1 MTTVTNLAANPATDS
16 AAGWVAWTPAE
27 RESFFDAIARH
38 RRAAWRVT
46 FASRV
51 INLAVA
57 LIVAVLMSPLF
68 YGALALLLDLL
79 NLVIPAP
86 NLVPGIGHAL
96 DGVLNAPQKMSVAAW
111 VRFGVLAALPGFVW
125 MAFVL
130 NAMRRVLGLCMTF
143 DSGELSARAPDPTV
157 LAEQRFG
164 NVVAEMAIAASL
176 PQPRVFV
183 AHTQAVDAVAFGMD
197 AQHSTIVISQ
207 GLLALLNREQMEGV
221 AANLIASIADGDMEI
236 GVRAALSL
244 SLFALITRLG
254 TLVTQPHARKNLTH
268 IVVATLLPTT
278 ARARQ
283 LVMELASP
291 FDDDPDEK
299 PAADRSDGAS
309 VRRDASRSRES
320 DAATSPSAAG
330 PSATADLG
338 VAANLGGTADP
349 RPASGPSVIA
359 DARSALAA
367 RWEKIRPYLW
377 LPLAGP
383 LVMTGFLGAIFN
395 LFVLGPMLSLAWR
408 QRKYMA
414 DATAVRLTRDPDTL
428 AGALQQMTGA
438 QGAALAPWAAHM
450 SVADHRGQK
459 TGIFGSAA
467 VPMFPSIDRRLRALG
482 TMGAHITRAARP
494 QIPLRTWL
502 IIAPLLAVLAV
513 LVAILFPLLIWVSL
527 ALTMLFSG
535 LPFAIIHVLLRWLGH
550 H

>member
-1 MTTVTNLAANPATDS
+1 VTTVTNLAADPRADPAAS
-16 AAGWVAWTPAE
+16 WVAWTPAE

-79 NLVIPAP
+79 NLAFPAP
-86 NLVPGIGHAL
+86 NLVPNIEHAL
-96 DGVLNAPQKMSVAAW
+96 DGAINAPEKMSIGQW
-111 VRFGVLAALPGFVW
+111 VELGTLAALPGLVW

-130 NAMRRVLGLCMTF
+130 SALRRVLGLSMAF
-143 DSGELSARAPDPTV
+143 DTGELSARAPDPTV

-164 NVVAEMAIAASL
+164 NVVAEMAIAANL

-183 AHTQAVDAVAFGMD
+183 AHSPVVDAVAFGVD
-197 AQHSTIVISQ
+197 EQHSTIVISQ
-207 GLLALLNREQMEGV
+207 GLLALLNRAQMEGV
-221 AANLIASIADGDMEI
+221 AANLIASIADGDMKI
-236 GVRAALSL
+236 GMRAALSL

-254 TLVTQPHARKNLTH
+254 ALVTQRHARKNLTQ

-278 ARARQ
+278 ARARK
-283 LVMELASP
+283 LITELASP
-291 FDDDPDEK
+291 FDEEPDEK
-299 PAADRSDGAS
+299 PDATHGGDAPGAASAG
-309 VRRDASRSRES
+309 REL
-320 DAATSPSAAG
+320 DAAAEPGTAAAG
-330 PSATADLG
+330 PRATANPG
-338 VAANLGGTADP
+338 VLAGPAA
-349 RPASGPSVIA
+349 
-359 DARSALAA
+359 ALAA

-383 LVMTGFLGAIFN
+383 VVMTGFLGAIFN
-395 LFVLGPMLSLAWR
+395 LFVLGPLLSLAWR

-428 AGALQQMTGA
+428 AGALGQITDA
-438 QGAALAPWAAHM
+438 QGAPLAPWAAHM
-450 SVADHRGQK
+450 SVADHRGQRA
-459 TGIFGSAA
+459 GVFGSTA

-494 QIPLRTWL
+494 QMPMRTWL
-502 IIAPLLAVLAV
+502 IIAPLLALLAV

-535 LPFAIIHVLLRWLGH
+535 IPFAIVHVLLRWLGH

>member
-1 MTTVTNLAANPATDS
+1 MTRGPNLAANPTTAP
-16 AAGWVAWTPAE
+16 AASWAAWTPAE

-51 INLAVA
+51 INLVVA
-57 LIVAVLMSPLF
+57 LVVAVLMSPLF
-68 YGALALLLDLL
+68 YGVLALLLDLL
-79 NLVIPAP
+79 NLVVPAP

-96 DGVLNAPQKMSVAAW
+96 DRVIDAPAKMSAADW
-111 VRFGVLAALPGFVW
+111 VQFVVLAALPGLVW

-130 NAMRRVLGLCMTF
+130 NALRRVLGLCMAF

-164 NVVAEMAIAASL
+164 NVVAEMAIAANL
-176 PQPRVFV
+176 PEPRVFV
-183 AHTQAVDAVAFGMD
+183 AHSPAVDAVAFGVD
-197 AQHSTIVISQ
+197 EQHSTIVISQ
-207 GLLALLNREQMEGV
+207 GLLALLNRAQMEGV
-221 AANLIASIADGDMEI
+221 AANLIASIADGDMKI

-244 SLFALITRLG
+244 NLFALITRLG
-254 TLVTQPHARKNLTH
+254 TLVTQRHARRNLTQ

-278 ARARQ
+278 ARARK
-283 LVMELASP
+283 LIMELASP
-291 FDDDPDEK
+291 FDEDPDEK
-299 PAADRSDGAS
+299 ARAEDRGAS
-309 VRRDASRSRES
+309 PGANASPDAHVTPDASSPGAHAS
-320 DAATSPSAAG
+320 ANTSPGAA
-330 PSATADLG
+330 ALLAFL
-338 VAANLGGTADP
+338 ANP
-349 RPASGPSVIA
+349 RA
-359 DARSALAA
+359 ALAA
-367 RWEKIRPYLW
+367 RWEKIRPFLW

-395 LFVLGPMLSLAWR
+395 LFVLGPLLSLAWR

-428 AGALQQMTGA
+428 AQALEQVT
-438 QGAALAPWAAHM
+438 AARGTPLAPWAAHL
-450 SVADHRGQK
+450 SVADHGGHRAGV
-459 TGIFGSAA
+459 FGSNA

-482 TMGAHITRAARP
+482 AMGAHITRAARP
-494 QIPLRTWL
+494 QMPLRTWL

-535 LPFAIIHVLLRWLGH
+535 IPFGIVHVLLRWLGH

>member
-1 MTTVTNLAANPATDS
+1 VTTGPNLATPNGATDT
-16 AAGWVAWTPAE
+16 AAGWAAWTPAE

-46 FASRV
+46 FATRV

-86 NLVPGIGHAL
+86 NLVPGIGHTL
-96 DGVLNAPQKMSVAAW
+96 DGIINAPEKVSVGHW
-111 VRFGVLAALPGFVW
+111 VQFVALAALPGLVW

-130 NAMRRVLGLCMTF
+130 NAMRRVLGLCMAF
-143 DSGELSARAPDPTV
+143 DSAELSARPPDPTV

-164 NVVAEMAIAASL
+164 NVVAEMAIAANL

-183 AHTQAVDAVAFGMD
+183 AHSAAVDAVAFGMD
-197 AQHSTIVISQ
+197 EQHSTIVISQ
-207 GLLALLNREQMEGV
+207 GLLDLLNRAQMEGV
-221 AANLIASIADGDMEI
+221 AANLIASIADGDMKI
-236 GVRAALSL
+236 GVRAALSV

-254 TLVTQPHARKNLTH
+254 NLVTQSHARRNLTQ
-268 IVVATLLPTT
+268 IVVATLLPTR
-278 ARARQ
+278 ARARK

-291 FDDDPDEK
+291 FDDEPEDKE
-299 PAADRSDGAS
+299 AAANSRGPGPGAN
-309 VRRDASRSRES
+309 ASPGSNARH
-320 DAATSPSAAG
+320 SAAA
-330 PSATADLG
+330 PSIIT
-338 VAANLGGTADP
+338 NP
-349 RPASGPSVIA
+349 RA
-359 DARSALAA
+359 ALAA

-395 LFVLGPMLSLAWR
+395 LFVLGPLLSLAWR

-428 AGALQQMTGA
+428 AGALNKVTGA
-438 QGAALAPWAAHM
+438 RGAPLAPWAAHM
-450 SVADHRGQK
+450 SVADHSGHQA
-459 TGIFGSAA
+459 GVFGSSA
-467 VPMFPSIDRRLRALG
+467 VPMFPSVDRRLRALG
-482 TMGAHITRAARP
+482 AMGAHITRAARP
-494 QIPLRTWL
+494 QMPLRAWL
-502 IIAPLLAVLAV
+502 FIAPLLAIMAV
-513 LVAILFPLLIWVSL
+513 LVAMLFPLLIWLSL
-527 ALTMLFSG
+527 ALTMLFTG
-535 LPFAIIHVLLRWLGH
+535 MPFGIVHVLLRWLGH

>member
-1 MTTVTNLAANPATDS
+1 MTTVTNLAADPQADPAAS
-16 AAGWVAWTPAE
+16 WAAWTPAE

-46 FASRV
+46 FASRA
-51 INLAVA
+51 INLVVA

-79 NLVIPAP
+79 NLAVPAP
-86 NLVPGIGHAL
+86 NLVPGIEHAL
-96 DGVLNAPQKMSVAAW
+96 DGAINSPEKMSIGGW
-111 VRFGVLAALPGFVW
+111 VKLGILAALPGLVW

-130 NAMRRVLGLCMTF
+130 SALRRVLGLCMAF
-143 DSGELSARAPDPTV
+143 DTGELSAHAPDPTV

-164 NVVAEMAIAASL
+164 NVVAEMAIAANL

-183 AHTQAVDAVAFGMD
+183 ADSPVVDAVAFGVD
-197 AQHSTIVISQ
+197 EQHSTIVISQ
-207 GLLALLNREQMEGV
+207 GLLALLNRAQMEGV
-221 AANLIASIADGDMEI
+221 AASLIASIADGDMKI

-254 TLVTQPHARKNLTH
+254 ALVTQRHARKNLTQ

-278 ARARQ
+278 ARARK
-283 LVMELASP
+283 LITELASP
-291 FDDDPDEK
+291 FEEEPDEK
-299 PAADRSDGAS
+299 PAARRSRDTPGAS
-309 VRRDASRSRES
+309 TGPGADTDPGAN
-320 DAATSPSAAG
+320 AGALAG
-330 PSATADLG
+330 P
-338 VAANLGGTADP
+338 AA
-349 RPASGPSVIA
+349 
-359 DARSALAA
+359 ALAA

-395 LFVLGPMLSLAWR
+395 LFVLGPLLSLAWR

-428 AGALQQMTGA
+428 AGALEQITGA
-438 QGAALAPWAAHM
+438 QGAPLAPWAAHM
-450 SVADHRGQK
+450 SVADHRGQQA
-459 TGIFGSAA
+459 GVFGSTA

-494 QIPLRTWL
+494 QIPMRTWL
-502 IIAPLLAVLAV
+502 IITPLLAVLAV

-535 LPFAIIHVLLRWLGH
+535 IPFAIVHALLRWLGH

>member
-1 MTTVTNLAANPATDS
+1 VAANPATDS

-27 RESFFDAIARH
+27 REGFFAAIARH

-79 NLVIPAP
+79 NLAIPAP
-86 NLVPGIGHAL
+86 DLVPGIGHAL
-96 DGVLNAPQKMSVAAW
+96 DGVINAPEKMSVAAW
-111 VRFGVLAALPGFVW
+111 VQFGALAALPGLVW
-125 MAFVL
+125 MALVL
-130 NAMRRVLGLCMTF
+130 NAMRRVLGLCMAF

-164 NVVAEMAIAASL
+164 NVVSEMAIAANL
-176 PQPRVFV
+176 AQPRVFV
-183 AHTQAVDAVAFGMD
+183 AHSPVVDAVAFGMD
-197 AQHSTIVISQ
+197 EQHSTIVISQ
-207 GLLALLNREQMEGV
+207 GLLALLNRAQMEGV
-221 AANLIASIADGDMEI
+221 AANLIASIADGDIKI

-254 TLVTQPHARKNLTH
+254 TLVTQRHARKNLTQ

-278 ARARQ
+278 ARARK

-291 FDDDPDEK
+291 FDDDQDEK
-299 PAADRSDGAS
+299 PAADRSGGAS
-309 VRRDASRSRES
+309 RDGNA
-320 DAATSPSAAG
+320 SPSAIAG
-330 PSATADLG
+330 PRA
-338 VAANLGGTADP
+338 
-349 RPASGPSVIA
+349 
-359 DARSALAA
+359 ALAA

-414 DATAVRLTRDPDTL
+414 DATGVRLTRDPDTL
-428 AGALQQMTGA
+428 AGALEQVTNARGA
-438 QGAALAPWAAHM
+438 PLAPWAAHM
-450 SVADHRGQK
+450 SVADHRGQQA
-459 TGIFGSAA
+459 GVFGSTA
-467 VPMFPSIDRRLRALG
+467 VPLFPSIDRRLRALG

-494 QIPLRTWL
+494 QIPLRAWL
-502 IIAPLLAVLAV
+502 LIAPLLAVLAV
-513 LVAILFPLLIWVSL
+513 LVAILFPLMIWLSL

-535 LPFAIIHVLLRWLGH
+535 LPFAIIHLLLRWLGH

>member
-1 MTTVTNLAANPATDS
+1 MATNPAIDS
-16 AAGWVAWTPAE
+16 VAGWAAWTPAE
-27 RESFFDAIARH
+27 RESFYAAIARH

-79 NLVIPAP
+79 NLIIPAP

-96 DGVLNAPQKMSVAAW
+96 DRVLNAPGKMSAAQW
-111 VRFGVLAALPGFVW
+111 IQFGTLAALPGLVW

-130 NAMRRVLGLCMTF
+130 NAMRRVLGLCMAF
-143 DSGELSARAPDPTV
+143 DSVEMAARPPDPTV

-164 NVVAEMAIAASL
+164 NVVAEMAIAGGL

-183 AHTQAVDAVAFGMD
+183 AHSLVVDAVALGVD
-197 AQHSTIVISQ
+197 EQHSTIVISQ
-207 GLLALLNREQMEGV
+207 GLLALLNRAQMEGV
-221 AANLIASIADGDMEI
+221 AANLIASIADGDMKI

-244 SLFALITRLG
+244 SLFALIARLG
-254 TLVTQPHARKNLTH
+254 TLVTEPHARRHLTQ

-278 ARARQ
+278 ARARK
-283 LVMELASP
+283 LVTELAGRS
-291 FDDDPDEK
+291 DDETDEN
-299 PAADRSDGAS
+299 PAAGRSS
-309 VRRDASRSRES
+309 TASRDRNPGTT
-320 DAATSPSAAG
+320 AAAGRDPAASSAAAVGTTAKPSAI
-330 PSATADLG
+330 
-338 VAANLGGTADP
+338 ADP
-349 RPASGPSVIA
+349 RA
-359 DARSALAA
+359 ALAA

-395 LFVLGPMLSLAWR
+395 LFVLGPLLALAWR

-428 AGALQQMTGA
+428 AGALQQMTHA
-438 QGAALAPWAAHM
+438 QGAPLTPWAAHM
-450 SVADHRGQK
+450 SVADHSGQRA
-459 TGIFGSAA
+459 GVFGSTA
-467 VPMFPSIDRRLRALG
+467 VPLFPSIERRLRALA
-482 TMGAHITRAARP
+482 TMGAHITQAAQTNLPIRA
-494 QIPLRTWL
+494 WL
-502 IIAPLLAVLAV
+502 IIAPLLAVLAA
-513 LVAILFPLLIWVSL
+513 LVAALFPLLIWLSL
-527 ALTMLFSG
+527 ALTMLFTG
-535 LPFAIIHVLLRWLGH
+535 LPFAIVHLLLRWLGH

>member
-1 MTTVTNLAANPATDS
+1 VTTAPNLAANPPTPNGAAPSAATQNGATDPV
-16 AAGWVAWTPAE
+16 AGWAAWTPSE

-86 NLVPGIGHAL
+86 NLVPGIEHTL
-96 DGVLNAPQKMSVAAW
+96 DGVINAPEKMSVGNW
-111 VRFGVLAALPGFVW
+111 VQFVALAALPGLVW

-130 NAMRRVLGLCMTF
+130 NAMRRVLGLCMAF
-143 DSGELSARAPDPTV
+143 DSGELSARPPDPTV

-164 NVVAEMAIAASL
+164 NVVAEMAIAANL
-176 PQPRVFV
+176 PPPRVFV
-183 AHTQAVDAVAFGMD
+183 ADSPAVDAVAFGMD
-197 AQHSTIVISQ
+197 EQHSTIVISQ
-207 GLLALLNREQMEGV
+207 GLLGLLNRAQMEGV
-221 AANLIASIADGDMEI
+221 AANLIASIADGDMKI

-254 TLVTQPHARKNLTH
+254 TLVTQSHARRNLTQ
-268 IVVATLLPTT
+268 IVVATLLPTR
-278 ARARQ
+278 ARARK

-291 FDDDPDEK
+291 FDDEEEK
-299 PAADRSDGAS
+299 AAAGKSASAS
-309 VRRDASRSRES
+309 VRRDES
-320 DAATSPSAAG
+320 LAADPSAAAN
-330 PSATADLG
+330 PAASA
-338 VAANLGGTADP
+338 AASFIANP
-349 RPASGPSVIA
+349 RA
-359 DARSALAA
+359 ALAA

-395 LFVLGPMLSLAWR
+395 LFVLGPLLSLAWR

-428 AGALQQMTGA
+428 AGALDKVTGA
-438 QGAALAPWAAHM
+438 RGAPLAPWAAHM
-450 SVADHRGQK
+450 SVADHGGHQA
-459 TGIFGSAA
+459 GVFGSSA

-482 TMGAHITRAARP
+482 AMGAHITRTARP
-494 QIPLRTWL
+494 QMSLRAWL
-502 IIAPLLAVLAV
+502 FIAPLLAILAV
-513 LVAILFPLLIWVSL
+513 LVAILFPLLIWLSL
-527 ALTMLFSG
+527 ALTMLFTG
-535 LPFAIIHVLLRWLGH
+535 MPFGIVHVLLRWLGH

>member
-1 MTTVTNLAANPATDS
+1 VAANPATDS
-16 AAGWVAWTPAE
+16 AAGWAAWTPAE
-27 RESFFDAIARH
+27 RESFFAAIARH
-38 RRAAWRVT
+38 RLTAWRVT

-79 NLVIPAP
+79 NLALPAP

-96 DGVLNAPQKMSVAAW
+96 DKVINAPGKMSVAEW
-111 VRFGVLAALPGFVW
+111 VQFGVLAALPGLVW
-125 MAFVL
+125 IALVL
-130 NAMRRVLGLCMTF
+130 NAMRRVLGLYMAF
-143 DSGELSARAPDPTV
+143 DSGELSARAPDPTL

-164 NVVAEMAIAASL
+164 NVVAEMAIAANL

-183 AHTQAVDAVAFGMD
+183 AHSPVVDAVAFGMD
-197 AQHSTIVISQ
+197 EQHSTIVISQ
-207 GLLALLNREQMEGV
+207 GLLALLNRAQMEGV
-221 AANLIASIADGDMEI
+221 AANLIASIANGDMQI

-254 TLVTQPHARKNLTH
+254 TLVTQRHARRNLTQ
-268 IVVATLLPTT
+268 IVVATLLPTR
-278 ARARQ
+278 ARARK
-283 LVMELASP
+283 LVMALASP
-291 FDDDPDEK
+291 FDDDADEK
-299 PAADRSDGAS
+299 PAADRSHDDNTPGG
-309 VRRDASRSRES
+309 RES
-320 DAATSPSAAG
+320 GAAAS
-330 PSATADLG
+330 PSATAALG
-338 VAANLGGTADP
+338 VTASLGATANTHAAANPGAAADP
-349 RPASGPSVIA
+349 RAAAAPSVIA
-359 DARSALAA
+359 DARAALVA
-367 RWEKIRPYLW
+367 RWEKIRPFLW

-395 LFVLGPMLSLAWR
+395 LFVLGPLLSLAWR

-428 AGALQQMTGA
+428 AGALQQLTAA
-438 QGAALAPWAAHM
+438 QGPPLAPWAAHM

-459 TGIFGSAA
+459 TGVFGSNA
-467 VPMFPSIDRRLRALG
+467 VPMFPSIDRRLRALAS
-482 TMGAHITRAARP
+482 MGAHITRAAARP

-513 LVAILFPLLIWVSL
+513 LVAILFPLMIWVSL

-535 LPFAIIHVLLRWLGH
+535 LPFAIVHVLLRWLGH